1 MAKTKYLTAPL
12 PSTKMPTGMPY
23 ILANEAAERF
33 AFYGMTSILVI
44 FMTGYLMNRQGT
56 LAVMGNEEAK
66 TWFHLF
72 NSAVYFLPFVGALIA
87 DIWLA
92 KYRTVIYFSLIYCVG
107 FAAITLDN
115 TRLGLGLGLVLMAI
129 GSGII
134 KPCVSANVG
143 DQFGKTNEHL
153 ISKFYAWFYF
163 AINLGAGISMFLCPA
178 LLDSYSPFIGFGVPA
193 VLMIVATVAYRLGR
207 RKFVHIPST
216 GLGFIKE
223 TFSGEGLKALGK
235 LAIIYLFIVPFWSL
249 FYQSQSAWVLQAEK
263 MNLRWLGFTWLPAQ
277 PQAINPFLVMVMI
290 PLFSYG
296 IYPAIQKVFPLTS
309 LRKITIGLFVT
320 AFSFVV
326 SAWIETRI
334 VAGYRPSLGWQ
345 ALAYVILT
353 SAEIMV
359 SITCL
364 EFSYTQAPK
373 KMKSFI
379 QAVFLLSISLGNA
392 FAAVVNW
399 FIKNEDG
406 TSKLAGASYYWFFV
420 AVMLVT
426 AALFIPV
433 AMRYKVKDY
442 IQDEAGGAT

>member
-1 MAKTKYLTAPL
+1 
-12 PSTKMPTGMPY
+12 MPAGMPY

-44 FMTGYLMNRQGT
+44 FMTRYLMSREGT
-56 LAVMGNEEAK
+56 LAVMGDEQAK

-72 NSAVYFLPFVGALIA
+72 NSAVYFLPFVGALLA

-92 KYRTVIYFSLIYCVG
+92 KYRTVIYFCLVYCVG
-107 FAAITLDN
+107 FIAITLDH
-115 TRLGLGLGLVLMAI
+115 TRLGLGLSLLLMAI
-129 GSGII
+129 GAGII

-163 AINLGAGISMFLCPA
+163 AINLGAGISMFLCPT

-193 VLMIVATVAYRLGR
+193 VLMILATVAYWLGR
-207 RKFVHIPST
+207 KKFVHIPAA
-216 GLGFIKE
+216 GLGFVKQIL
-223 TFSGEGLKALGK
+223 SGEGLRALGK
-235 LAIIYLFIVPFWSL
+235 LSIIYLFIVPFWSL

-296 IYPAIQKVFPLTS
+296 IYPAIQRVFPLTA

-345 ALAYVILT
+345 GLAYVILT
-353 SAEIMV
+353 AAEIMV

-399 FIKNEDG
+399 FIENEDG

-420 AVMLVT
+420 IAMLVT
-426 AALFIPV
+426 AVLFIPV
-433 AMRYKVKDY
+433 AARYKVKDY
-442 IQDEAGGAT
+442 IQDEAAGAT